1 MGALHGRNDV
11 PDSQALQ
18 CTRCSDAWAKM
29 ISGLGVVATRHPE
42 TFAVLGIA
50 HFTVWGK
57 LRKLKSSFWKFYA
70 LSLRP
75 SRKPVP
81 TAEN

>member
-50 HFTVWGK
+50 HFYCVGQASQTEELLLEI
-57 LRKLKSSFWKFYA
+57 LRVVIEAVSEAGSHC
-70 LSLRP
+70 
-75 SRKPVP
+75 
-81 TAEN
+81 